1 MRAAMK
7 WFPLLITL
15 SLGSQLAHAE
25 DWKAQEQARE
35 QTANQD
41 LASVST
47 ELNSA
52 RAKLAA
58 AQSLGKRLASQFAEN
73 EKKLVELNAQWEQA
87 SGDMNEIFAVT
98 RQGASDAVKLLA
110 ESSVQG
116 QYPDRLAALRAM
128 AQDKQVPDRAALAL
142 LPASLLQEIRESGRV
157 VQFNGKVLDAQGAA
171 SEQSLT
177 RVGSFALF
185 GAGGSAGYLQVSAE
199 GITPVLGL
207 PGAVHSELA
216 AYQGQEGEALPLDPS
231 HGVLLDM
238 LAQAPSFWQQVQQ
251 GGQVGAI
258 IVLLAVIGLGIA
270 GVRLWTLSREL
281 GRVRRQLKSGEYHTD
296 NALGRVLTV
305 ADQHPELSMETLE
318 LRLDEAILQETP
330 RLERGIGMVKVIAA
344 IAPMLGLLGT
354 VTGMIGTFQA
364 ITQFGTGDP
373 KIMAGGISMAL
384 ITTVQGLVAA
394 IPLILAHS
402 LLLSRFTEL
411 SNVLEQ
417 QVTGILAERAES
429 NGDGMERVA

>member
-1 MRAAMK
+1 MSVTMK
-7 WFPLLITL
+7 WLPLALAL
-15 SLGSQLAHAE
+15 SLGTTAAVAE
-25 DWKAQEQARE
+25 EAWQQQEQARE
-35 QTANQD
+35 QKAQQD
-41 LASVST
+41 LASVSR
-47 ELNSA
+47 ELSSA
-52 RAKLAA
+52 RAKLAE
-58 AQSLGKRLASQFAEN
+58 AQRLSKELASQFAAN
-73 EKKLVELNAQWEQA
+73 EKQLVELNTQWEQA

-98 RQGASDAVKLLA
+98 RQGASDAVKLLS
-110 ESSVQG
+110 ESAVEG
-116 QYPDRLAALRAM
+116 QYPDRLAPLKTM

-142 LPASLLQEIRESGRV
+142 LPATLLQEIRESGRV
-157 VQFNGKVLDAQGAA
+157 AQFNGKVLDAQGVA
-171 SEQSLT
+171 SEQTLT
-177 RVGSFALF
+177 RIGSFALL
-185 GAGGSAGYLQVSAE
+185 GDAGFLQPGAE
-199 GITPVLGL
+199 GLSPVLGL
-207 PGAVHSELA
+207 PGSVLSAVT

-238 LAQAPSFWQQVQQ
+238 LAQAPTFWQQVQQ

-258 IVLLAVIGLGIA
+258 IVLLAAIGLGIA
-270 GVRLWTLSREL
+270 GVRLWSLSREL
-281 GRVRRQLKSGEYHTD
+281 GRVRRQLKSGEYHAD

-305 ADQHPELSMETLE
+305 ADKHPELSMETLE

-384 ITTVQGLVAA
+384 VTTVQGLVAA

-402 LLLSRFTEL
+402 LLQSRFTEL

-417 QVTGILAERAES
+417 QVAGILAERAES
-429 NGDGMERVA
+429 NGDRVERVA

>member
-1 MRAAMK
+1 MK

-15 SLGSQLAHAE
+15 SLCSQLALANE
-25 DWKAQEQARE
+25 EWQQQERARE
-35 QTANQD
+35 QQAQQD

-47 ELNSA
+47 ELHSA
-52 RAKLAA
+52 RA
-58 AQSLGKRLASQFAEN
+58 RLAEAQRLSKELAGQFASN
-73 EKKLVELNAQWEQA
+73 EKQLVELNTRWEQA

-98 RQGASDAVKLLA
+98 RQGASDAVKLLDD
-110 ESSVQG
+110 SSVQG
-116 QYPDRLAALRAM
+116 QYPDRLTALKAM

-142 LPASLLQEIRESGRV
+142 LPATLLQEIRESGRV
-157 VQFNGKVLDAQGAA
+157 VQFDGKVLNAQGTA
-171 SEQSLT
+171 SEQELT

-185 GAGGSAGYLQVSAE
+185 GSEGFLQPSGE
-199 GITPVLGL
+199 GLIPVLGL
-207 PGAVHSELA
+207 PAGLLSELT
-216 AYQGQEGEALPLDPS
+216 AYQGKEGEALPLDPS
-231 HGVLLDM
+231 HGVLLEM
-238 LAQAPSFWQQVQQ
+238 QAQAPTVWQQVQQ

-258 IVLLAVIGLGIA
+258 IVLLAAIGLGIA
-270 GVRLWTLSREL
+270 AVRLWTLSREL
-281 GRVRRQLKSGEYHTD
+281 TLVRRQLKSGEYHAD

-305 ADQHPELSMETLE
+305 ADKHPELSMETLE

-330 RLERGIGMVKVIAA
+330 RMERGIGMVKVIAA

-402 LLLSRFTEL
+402 LLQSRFTEL

-417 QVTGILAERAES
+417 QVAGILAERAEN

>member
-1 MRAAMK
+1 MK

-15 SLGSQLAHAE
+15 SLCSQLALANE
-25 DWKAQEQARE
+25 EWQQQEQARE
-35 QTANQD
+35 QQAQQD

-47 ELNSA
+47 ELHSA
-52 RAKLAA
+52 RA
-58 AQSLGKRLASQFAEN
+58 RLAEAQRLSKELAGQFASN
-73 EKKLVELNAQWEQA
+73 EKQLVELNTRWEQA

-98 RQGASDAVKLLA
+98 RQGASDAVKLLGD
-110 ESSVQG
+110 SSVQG
-116 QYPDRLAALRAM
+116 QYPDRLTALKAM

-142 LPASLLQEIRESGRV
+142 LPATLLQEIRESGRV
-157 VQFNGKVLDAQGAA
+157 VQFDGKVLNAQGAA
-171 SEQSLT
+171 SEQALT

-185 GAGGSAGYLQVSAE
+185 GSEGFLQPSGE
-199 GITPVLGL
+199 GLIPVLGL
-207 PGAVHSELA
+207 PGGLLSELT
-216 AYQGQEGEALPLDPS
+216 AYQGKEGEALPLDPS
-231 HGVLLDM
+231 HGVLLEIQ
-238 LAQAPSFWQQVQQ
+238 AQAPTFWQQVQQ

-258 IVLLAVIGLGIA
+258 IVLLAAIGLGIA
-270 GVRLWTLSREL
+270 AVRLWTLSREL
-281 GRVRRQLKSGEYHTD
+281 TLVRRQLKSGEYHAD

-305 ADQHPELSMETLE
+305 ADKHPELSMETLE

-330 RLERGIGMVKVIAA
+330 RMERGIGMVKVIAA

-402 LLLSRFTEL
+402 LLQSRFTEL

-417 QVTGILAERAES
+417 QVAGILAERAEN

>member
-1 MRAAMK
+1 MK

-15 SLGSQLAHAE
+15 SLCSQLALANE
-25 DWKAQEQARE
+25 EWQQQEQARE
-35 QTANQD
+35 QQAQQD

-52 RAKLAA
+52 RARLAE
-58 AQSLGKRLASQFAEN
+58 AQRLSKELASQFASN
-73 EKKLVELNAQWEQA
+73 EKQLVELNTRWEQA

-98 RQGASDAVKLLA
+98 RQGASDAVKLLGD
-110 ESSVQG
+110 SSVQG
-116 QYPDRLAALRAM
+116 QYPDRLTALKAM

-142 LPASLLQEIRESGRV
+142 LPATLLQEIRESGRV

-185 GAGGSAGYLQVSAE
+185 GSEGFLQLSGE
-199 GITPVLGL
+199 GLSPVLGL
-207 PGAVHSELA
+207 PGGVLSELS
-216 AYQGQEGEALPLDPS
+216 AYQGKEGEALPLDPS
-231 HGVLLDM
+231 HGVLLEM
-238 LAQAPSFWQQVQQ
+238 LAQAPTFWQQVQQ

-258 IVLLAVIGLGIA
+258 IVLLAAIGLGIA
-270 GVRLWTLSREL
+270 AVRLWTLSREL
-281 GRVRRQLKSGEYHTD
+281 TLVRRQLKSGEYHAD

-305 ADQHPELSMETLE
+305 AEQHPELSMETLE

-330 RLERGIGMVKVIAA
+330 RMERGIGMVKVIAA

-402 LLLSRFTEL
+402 LLQSRFTEL

-417 QVTGILAERAES
+417 QVAGILAERAEN

>member
-1 MRAAMK
+1 MK

-15 SLGSQLAHAE
+15 SLCSQLALANE
-25 DWKAQEQARE
+25 EWQQQERARE
-35 QTANQD
+35 QQAQQD

-47 ELNSA
+47 ELHSA
-52 RAKLAA
+52 RA
-58 AQSLGKRLASQFAEN
+58 RLAEAQRLSKELAGQFASN
-73 EKKLVELNAQWEQA
+73 EKQLVELNTRWEQA

-98 RQGASDAVKLLA
+98 RQGASDAVKLLDD
-110 ESSVQG
+110 SSVQG
-116 QYPDRLAALRAM
+116 QYPDRLTALKAM
-128 AQDKQVPDRAALAL
+128 AHDKQVPDRAALAL
-142 LPASLLQEIRESGRV
+142 LPATLLQEIRESGRV
-157 VQFNGKVLDAQGAA
+157 VQFDGKVLNAQGAA
-171 SEQSLT
+171 SEQALT

-185 GAGGSAGYLQVSAE
+185 DSEGFLQPSGE
-199 GITPVLGL
+199 GLIPVLGL
-207 PGAVHSELA
+207 PAGLLSELT
-216 AYQGQEGEALPLDPS
+216 AYQGKEGEALPLDPS
-231 HGVLLDM
+231 HGVLLEM
-238 LAQAPSFWQQVQQ
+238 LAQAPTFWQQVQQ

-258 IVLLAVIGLGIA
+258 IVLLAAIGLGIA
-270 GVRLWTLSREL
+270 AVRLWTLSREL
-281 GRVRRQLKSGEYHTD
+281 TLVRRQLKSGEYHAD

-305 ADQHPELSMETLE
+305 AEQHPELSMETLE

-330 RLERGIGMVKVIAA
+330 RMERGIGMVKVIAA

-402 LLLSRFTEL
+402 LLQSRFTEL

-417 QVTGILAERAES
+417 QVAGILAERAEN

>member
-1 MRAAMK
+1 MK

-15 SLGSQLAHAE
+15 SLCSQLALANE
-25 DWKAQEQARE
+25 EWQQQEQARE
-35 QTANQD
+35 QQAQQD

-47 ELNSA
+47 ELHSA
-52 RAKLAA
+52 RA
-58 AQSLGKRLASQFAEN
+58 RLAEAQRLSKELAGQFASN
-73 EKKLVELNAQWEQA
+73 EKQLVELNTRWEQA

-98 RQGASDAVKLLA
+98 RQGASDAVKLLGD
-110 ESSVQG
+110 SSVQG
-116 QYPDRLAALRAM
+116 QYPDRLTALKAM

-142 LPASLLQEIRESGRV
+142 LPATLLQEIRESGRV
-157 VQFNGKVLDAQGAA
+157 VQFDGKVLNAQGAA
-171 SEQSLT
+171 SEQALT

-185 GAGGSAGYLQVSAE
+185 GSEGFLQPSGE
-199 GITPVLGL
+199 GLIPVLGL
-207 PGAVHSELA
+207 PGGLLSELT
-216 AYQGQEGEALPLDPS
+216 AYQGKEGEALPLDPS
-231 HGVLLDM
+231 HGVLLEM
-238 LAQAPSFWQQVQQ
+238 QAQAPTFWQQVQQ

-258 IVLLAVIGLGIA
+258 IVLLAAIGLGIA
-270 GVRLWTLSREL
+270 AVRLWTLSREL
-281 GRVRRQLKSGEYHTD
+281 TLVRRQLKSGEYHAD

-305 ADQHPELSMETLE
+305 ADKHPELSMETLE

-330 RLERGIGMVKVIAA
+330 RMERGIGMVKVIAA

-402 LLLSRFTEL
+402 LLQSRFTEL

-417 QVTGILAERAES
+417 QVAGILAERAEN

>member
-1 MRAAMK
+1 MK

-15 SLGSQLAHAE
+15 SLGSQLALANE
-25 DWKAQEQARE
+25 EWQAQEQSRE
-35 QTANQD
+35 QKAQQE
-41 LASVST
+41 LASVSS

-58 AQSLGKRLASQFAEN
+58 AQSLSKQLASQFADN
-73 EKKLVELNAQWEQA
+73 EKQLVALNAQWEQA

-110 ESSVQG
+110 ESAVQG
-116 QYPDRLAALRAM
+116 QYPERLAALQAM

-142 LPASLLQEIRESGRV
+142 LPASLMQEIRESGRV
-157 VQFNGKVLDAQGAA
+157 TQFSGKVLDAQGVA
-171 SEQSLT
+171 SEQPLT

-185 GAGGSAGYLQVSAE
+185 DGAGFLQPSAE
-199 GITPVLGL
+199 GLSPVLGL
-207 PGAVHSELA
+207 PGAVLSELT
-216 AYQGQEGEALPLDPS
+216 AYQGKEGEALPLDPS

-238 LAQAPSFWQQVQQ
+238 LAQAPTFWQQVAQ

-258 IVLLAVIGLGIA
+258 IVLLACIGLGIA

-281 GRVRRQLKSGEYHTD
+281 TLVRRQLKSGEYHAN

-402 LLLSRFTEL
+402 LLQSRFTEL

-417 QVTGILAERAES
+417 QVAGILAERAES
-429 NGDGMERVA
+429 NGNGMERVA

>member
-1 MRAAMK
+1 MRVTMK
-7 WFPLLITL
+7 WFPLLIAF
-15 SLGSQLAHAE
+15 SCGANAAVADEWQQ
-25 DWKAQEQARE
+25 QEQARE
-35 QTANQD
+35 QQAQQD
-41 LASVST
+41 LATVAK
-47 ELNSA
+47 ELGTA
-52 RAKLAA
+52 RA
-58 AQSLGKRLASQFAEN
+58 RLAEAQRLSKELAGKFASN
-73 EKKLVELNAQWEQA
+73 EKQLVELNAQWEQA

-98 RQGASDAVKLLA
+98 RQGASDAVKLLS
-110 ESSVQG
+110 ESAVEG
-116 QYPDRLAALRAM
+116 QYPERLAPLKAM

-142 LPASLLQEIRESGRV
+142 LPATLLQEIRESGRIAR
-157 VQFNGKVLDAQGAA
+157 FNGKVLDAQGAA

-177 RVGSFALF
+177 RVGSFALL
-185 GAGGSAGYLQVSAE
+185 GSEGFLQPTAE
-199 GITPVLGL
+199 GLSPVLGL
-207 PGAVHSELA
+207 PGSVLAVA

-231 HGVLLDM
+231 HGTLLAM
-238 LAQAPSFWQQVQQ
+238 LAQAPTFWQQVQQ

-258 IVLLAVIGLGIA
+258 IVLLAAIGLGIA
-270 GVRLWTLSREL
+270 AVRLWSLSREL
-281 GRVRRQLKSGEYHTD
+281 GRVRRQLKSGEYHAD

-305 ADQHPELSMETLE
+305 ADKHPELSMETLE

-330 RLERGIGMVKVIAA
+330 RMERGIGMVKVIAA

-384 ITTVQGLVAA
+384 VTTVQGLVAA

-402 LLLSRFTEL
+402 LLQSRFTEL

-417 QVTGILAERAES
+417 QVAGILAERAES
-429 NGDGMERVA
+429 NNNGMERAA

>member
-7 WFPLLITL
+7 WFPLIALL
-15 SLGSQLAHAE
+15 SLGSQVAVANE
-25 DWKAQEQARE
+25 DWQAQEQARE
-35 QTANQD
+35 QTAQQD
-41 LASVST
+41 LASVSS

-58 AQSLGKRLASQFAEN
+58 AQSLSKQLASQFADN
-73 EKKLVELNAQWEQA
+73 EKQLVELKGQWEQA

-110 ESSVQG
+110 DSSVQG
-116 QYPDRLAALRAM
+116 QHPDRLAALKAM

-142 LPASLLQEIRESGRV
+142 LPATLMQEIRESGRIT
-157 VQFNGKVLDAQGAA
+157 QFTGKVLDAQGAA
-171 SEQSLT
+171 SEQTLT

-185 GAGGSAGYLQVSAE
+185 GSAGYLQPSGE
-199 GITPVLGL
+199 GLSPVLGL
-207 PGAVHSELA
+207 PGALQSELT
-216 AYQGQEGEALPLDPS
+216 AYQGKEGEALPLDPS
-231 HGVLLDM
+231 HGVLLEM
-238 LAQAPSFWQQVQQ
+238 LAQAPTFWQQVQQ

-258 IVLLAVIGLGIA
+258 IVLLAAIGLGIA

-281 GRVRRQLKSGEYHTD
+281 TRVRRQLKSGEYHTD

-402 LLLSRFTEL
+402 LLQSRFTEL

-417 QVTGILAERAES
+417 QVAGILAERAES
-429 NGDGMERVA
+429 NADGMERVA

>member
-1 MRAAMK
+1 MK

-15 SLGSQLAHAE
+15 SLCSQLALANE
-25 DWKAQEQARE
+25 EWQQQERARE
-35 QTANQD
+35 QQAQQD

-47 ELNSA
+47 ELHSA
-52 RAKLAA
+52 RA
-58 AQSLGKRLASQFAEN
+58 RLAEAQRLSKELAGQFASN
-73 EKKLVELNAQWEQA
+73 EKQLVELNTRWEQA

-98 RQGASDAVKLLA
+98 RQGASDAVKLLGD
-110 ESSVQG
+110 SSVQG
-116 QYPDRLAALRAM
+116 QYPDRLTALKAM

-142 LPASLLQEIRESGRV
+142 LPATLLQEIRESGRV
-157 VQFNGKVLDAQGAA
+157 VQFDGKVLNAQGTA
-171 SEQSLT
+171 SEQALT

-185 GAGGSAGYLQVSAE
+185 GSEGFLQPSGE
-199 GITPVLGL
+199 GLIPVLGL
-207 PGAVHSELA
+207 PGGLLSELT
-216 AYQGQEGEALPLDPS
+216 AYKGKEGEALPLDPS
-231 HGVLLDM
+231 HGVLLEM
-238 LAQAPSFWQQVQQ
+238 QAQAPTFWQQVQQ

-258 IVLLAVIGLGIA
+258 IVLLAAIGLGIA
-270 GVRLWTLSREL
+270 AVRLWTLSREL
-281 GRVRRQLKSGEYHTD
+281 TLVRRQLKSGEYHAD

-305 ADQHPELSMETLE
+305 ADKHPELSMETLE

-330 RLERGIGMVKVIAA
+330 RMERGIGMVKVIAA

-364 ITQFGTGDP
+364 ITQVGTGDP

-402 LLLSRFTEL
+402 LLQSRFTEL

-417 QVTGILAERAES
+417 QVAGILAERAEN

>member
-1 MRAAMK
+1 MK

-15 SLGSQLAHAE
+15 SLCSQLALANE
-25 DWKAQEQARE
+25 EWQQQEQARE
-35 QTANQD
+35 QQAQQD

-52 RAKLAA
+52 RARLAE
-58 AQSLGKRLASQFAEN
+58 AQRLSKELASQFASN
-73 EKKLVELNAQWEQA
+73 EKQLVELNTRWEQA

-98 RQGASDAVKLLA
+98 RQGASDAVKLLGD
-110 ESSVQG
+110 SSVQG
-116 QYPDRLAALRAM
+116 QYPDRLTALKAM

-142 LPASLLQEIRESGRV
+142 LPATLLQEIRESGRV

-185 GAGGSAGYLQVSAE
+185 GSEGFLQPSGE
-199 GITPVLGL
+199 GLSPVLGL
-207 PGAVHSELA
+207 PGSLLSELT
-216 AYQGQEGEALPLDPS
+216 AYQGKEGEALPLDPS
-231 HGVLLDM
+231 HGVLLEM
-238 LAQAPSFWQQVQQ
+238 LAQAPTFWQQVQQ

-258 IVLLAVIGLGIA
+258 IVLLAAIGLGIA
-270 GVRLWTLSREL
+270 AVRLWTLSREL
-281 GRVRRQLKSGEYHTD
+281 TLVRRQLKSGEYHAD

-305 ADQHPELSMETLE
+305 AEQHPELSMETLE

-330 RLERGIGMVKVIAA
+330 RMERGIGMVKVIAA

-402 LLLSRFTEL
+402 LLQSRFTEL

-417 QVTGILAERAES
+417 QVAGILAERAEN

>member
-1 MRAAMK
+1 MK

-15 SLGSQLAHAE
+15 SLCSQLALANE
-25 DWKAQEQARE
+25 EWQQQERARE
-35 QTANQD
+35 QQAQQD

-47 ELNSA
+47 ELHSA
-52 RAKLAA
+52 RA
-58 AQSLGKRLASQFAEN
+58 RLAEAQRLSKELAGQFASN
-73 EKKLVELNAQWEQA
+73 EKQLVELNTRWEQA

-98 RQGASDAVKLLA
+98 RQGASDAVKLLGD
-110 ESSVQG
+110 SSVQG
-116 QYPDRLAALRAM
+116 QYPDRLTALKAM

-142 LPASLLQEIRESGRV
+142 LPATLLQEIRESGRV
-157 VQFNGKVLDAQGAA
+157 VQFDGKVLNAQGTA
-171 SEQSLT
+171 SEQALT

-185 GAGGSAGYLQVSAE
+185 DSEGFLQPSGE
-199 GITPVLGL
+199 GLIPVLGL
-207 PGAVHSELA
+207 PAGLLSELI
-216 AYQGQEGEALPLDPS
+216 AYQGKEGEALPLDPS
-231 HGVLLDM
+231 HGVLLEM
-238 LAQAPSFWQQVQQ
+238 QAQAPTFWQQVQQ

-258 IVLLAVIGLGIA
+258 IVLLAAIGLGIA
-270 GVRLWTLSREL
+270 AVRLWTLSREL
-281 GRVRRQLKSGEYHTD
+281 TLVRRQLKSGEYHAD

-305 ADQHPELSMETLE
+305 ADKHPELSMETLE

-330 RLERGIGMVKVIAA
+330 RMERGIGMVKVIAA

-402 LLLSRFTEL
+402 LLQSRFTEL

-417 QVTGILAERAES
+417 QVAGILAERAEN

>member
-1 MRAAMK
+1 MK

-15 SLGSQLAHAE
+15 SLCSQLALANE
-25 DWKAQEQARE
+25 EWQQQERARE
-35 QTANQD
+35 QQAQQD

-47 ELNSA
+47 ELHSA
-52 RAKLAA
+52 RA
-58 AQSLGKRLASQFAEN
+58 RLAEAQRLSKELAGQFASN
-73 EKKLVELNAQWEQA
+73 EKQLVELNTRWEQA

-98 RQGASDAVKLLA
+98 RQGASDAVKLLDD
-110 ESSVQG
+110 SSVQG
-116 QYPDRLAALRAM
+116 QYPDRLTALKAM

-142 LPASLLQEIRESGRV
+142 LPATLLQEIRESGRV
-157 VQFNGKVLDAQGAA
+157 VQFDGKVLNAQGAA
-171 SEQSLT
+171 SEQALT

-185 GAGGSAGYLQVSAE
+185 DSEGFLQPSGE
-199 GITPVLGL
+199 GLIPVLGL
-207 PGAVHSELA
+207 PGGLLSELT
-216 AYQGQEGEALPLDPS
+216 AYQGKEGEALPLDPS
-231 HGVLLDM
+231 HGVLLEM
-238 LAQAPSFWQQVQQ
+238 QAQAPTFWQQVQQ

-258 IVLLAVIGLGIA
+258 IVLLAAIGLGIA
-270 GVRLWTLSREL
+270 AVRLWTLSREL
-281 GRVRRQLKSGEYHTD
+281 TLVRRQLKSGEYHAD

-305 ADQHPELSMETLE
+305 ADKHPELSMETLE

-330 RLERGIGMVKVIAA
+330 RMERGIGMVKVIAA

-402 LLLSRFTEL
+402 LLQSRFTEL

-417 QVTGILAERAES
+417 QVAGILAERAEN

>member
-1 MRAAMK
+1 MK

-15 SLGSQLAHAE
+15 SLCSQLAVANE
-25 DWKAQEQARE
+25 EWQQQEQARE
-35 QTANQD
+35 QQARQD

-47 ELNSA
+47 ELHSA
-52 RAKLAA
+52 RA
-58 AQSLGKRLASQFAEN
+58 RLAEAQRLSKELAGQFASN
-73 EKKLVELNAQWEQA
+73 EKQLVELNTRWEQA

-98 RQGASDAVKLLA
+98 RQGASDAVKLLGD
-110 ESSVQG
+110 SSVQG
-116 QYPDRLAALRAM
+116 QYPDRLTALKAM

-142 LPASLLQEIRESGRV
+142 LPATLLQEIRESGRV
-157 VQFNGKVLDAQGAA
+157 VQFDGKVLNAQGAA
-171 SEQSLT
+171 SEQALT

-185 GAGGSAGYLQVSAE
+185 GSEGFLQPSGE
-199 GITPVLGL
+199 GLIPVLGL
-207 PGAVHSELA
+207 PGGLLSELT
-216 AYQGQEGEALPLDPS
+216 AYQGKEGEALPLDPS
-231 HGVLLDM
+231 HGVLLEM
-238 LAQAPSFWQQVQQ
+238 QAQAPTFWQQVQQ

-258 IVLLAVIGLGIA
+258 IVLLAAIGLGIA
-270 GVRLWTLSREL
+270 AVRLWTLSREL
-281 GRVRRQLKSGEYHTD
+281 TLVRRQLKSGEYHAD

-305 ADQHPELSMETLE
+305 ADKHPELSMETLE

-330 RLERGIGMVKVIAA
+330 RMERGIGMVKVIAA

-402 LLLSRFTEL
+402 LLQSRFTEL

-417 QVTGILAERAES
+417 QVAGILAERAEN

>member
-1 MRAAMK
+1 MK

-15 SLGSQLAHAE
+15 SLCSQLALANE
-25 DWKAQEQARE
+25 EWQQQERARE
-35 QTANQD
+35 QQAQQD

-47 ELNSA
+47 ELHSA
-52 RAKLAA
+52 RA
-58 AQSLGKRLASQFAEN
+58 RLAEAQRLSKELAGQFASN
-73 EKKLVELNAQWEQA
+73 EKQLVELNTRWEQA

-98 RQGASDAVKLLA
+98 RQGASDAVKLLDD
-110 ESSVQG
+110 SSVQG
-116 QYPDRLAALRAM
+116 QYPDRLTALKAM

-142 LPASLLQEIRESGRV
+142 LPATLLQEIRESGRV
-157 VQFNGKVLDAQGAA
+157 VQFDGKVLNAQGAA
-171 SEQSLT
+171 SEQALT

-185 GAGGSAGYLQVSAE
+185 GSEGFLQPSGE
-199 GITPVLGL
+199 GLIPVLGL
-207 PGAVHSELA
+207 PGGLLSELTT
-216 AYQGQEGEALPLDPS
+216 YKGKEGEALPLDPS
-231 HGVLLDM
+231 HGVLLEM
-238 LAQAPSFWQQVQQ
+238 QAQAPTVWQQVQQ

-258 IVLLAVIGLGIA
+258 IVLLAAIGLGIA
-270 GVRLWTLSREL
+270 AVRLWTLSREL
-281 GRVRRQLKSGEYHTD
+281 TLVRRQLKSGEYHAD

-305 ADQHPELSMETLE
+305 ADKHPELSMETLE

-330 RLERGIGMVKVIAA
+330 RMERGIGMVKVIAA

-402 LLLSRFTEL
+402 LLQSRFTEL

-417 QVTGILAERAES
+417 QVAGILAERAEN

>member
-1 MRAAMK
+1 MK

-15 SLGSQLAHAE
+15 SLCSQLALANE
-25 DWKAQEQARE
+25 EWQQQVQARE
-35 QTANQD
+35 QQAQQD

-52 RAKLAA
+52 RARLAE
-58 AQSLGKRLASQFAEN
+58 AQRLSKELASQFASN
-73 EKKLVELNAQWEQA
+73 EKQLVELNTRWEQA

-98 RQGASDAVKLLA
+98 RQGASDAVKLLDD
-110 ESSVQG
+110 SSVQG
-116 QYPDRLAALRAM
+116 QYPDRLTALKAM

-142 LPASLLQEIRESGRV
+142 LPATLLQEIRESGRV
-157 VQFNGKVLDAQGAA
+157 VQFDGKVLNAQGAA
-171 SEQSLT
+171 SEQALT

-185 GAGGSAGYLQVSAE
+185 DSEGFLQPSGE
-199 GITPVLGL
+199 GLIPVLGL
-207 PGAVHSELA
+207 PAGLLSELT
-216 AYQGQEGEALPLDPS
+216 AYQGKEGEALPLDPS
-231 HGVLLDM
+231 HGVLLEM
-238 LAQAPSFWQQVQQ
+238 LAQAPTFWQQVQQ

-258 IVLLAVIGLGIA
+258 IVLLAAIGLGIA
-270 GVRLWTLSREL
+270 AVRLWTLSREL
-281 GRVRRQLKSGEYHTD
+281 TLVRRQLKSGEYHAD

-305 ADQHPELSMETLE
+305 AEQHPELSMETLE

-330 RLERGIGMVKVIAA
+330 RMERGIGMVKVIAA

-402 LLLSRFTEL
+402 LLQSRFTEL

-417 QVTGILAERAES
+417 QVAGILAERAEN

>member
-1 MRAAMK
+1 MK
-7 WFPLLITL
+7 WFPLLVTL
-15 SLGSQLAHAE
+15 SLCSQLALANE
-25 DWKAQEQARE
+25 EWQQQEQARE
-35 QTANQD
+35 QQAQQD

-52 RAKLAA
+52 RARLAEAQRLSKELAA
-58 AQSLGKRLASQFAEN
+58 QFASN
-73 EKKLVELNAQWEQA
+73 EKQLVELNSRWEQA

-98 RQGASDAVKLLA
+98 RQGASDAVKLLGD
-110 ESSVQG
+110 SSVQG
-116 QYPDRLAALRAM
+116 QYPDRLTALKAM

-142 LPASLLQEIRESGRV
+142 LPATLLQEIRESGRV
-157 VQFNGKVLDAQGAA
+157 VQFNGKVLNAQGAA

-185 GAGGSAGYLQVSAE
+185 GSEGFLQPSGE
-199 GITPVLGL
+199 GLSPVLGL
-207 PGAVHSELA
+207 PGGLLSELT
-216 AYQGQEGEALPLDPS
+216 AYQGKEGEALPLDPS
-231 HGVLLDM
+231 HGVLLEI
-238 LAQAPSFWQQVQQ
+238 LAQAPTFWQQVQQ

-258 IVLLAVIGLGIA
+258 IVLLAAIGLGIA
-270 GVRLWTLSREL
+270 AVRLWTLSREL
-281 GRVRRQLKSGEYHTD
+281 TLVRRQLKSGEYHAD

-305 ADQHPELSMETLE
+305 AEQHPELSMETLE

-330 RLERGIGMVKVIAA
+330 RMERGIGMVKVIAA

-402 LLLSRFTEL
+402 LLQSRFTEL

-417 QVTGILAERAES
+417 QVAGILAERAEN

>member
-1 MRAAMK
+1 MK

-15 SLGSQLAHAE
+15 SLCSQLAVANE
-25 DWKAQEQARE
+25 EWQQQEQARE
-35 QTANQD
+35 HQAQQD

-47 ELNSA
+47 ELHSA
-52 RAKLAA
+52 RA
-58 AQSLGKRLASQFAEN
+58 RLAEAQRLSKELAGQFASN
-73 EKKLVELNAQWEQA
+73 EKQLVELNTRWEQA

-98 RQGASDAVKLLA
+98 RQGASDAVKLLGD
-110 ESSVQG
+110 SSVQG
-116 QYPDRLAALRAM
+116 QYPDRLTALKAM

-142 LPASLLQEIRESGRV
+142 LPATLLQEIRESGRV
-157 VQFNGKVLDAQGAA
+157 VQFDGKVLNAQGAA
-171 SEQSLT
+171 SEQALT

-185 GAGGSAGYLQVSAE
+185 GSEGFLQPSGE
-199 GITPVLGL
+199 GLIPVLGL
-207 PGAVHSELA
+207 PGGLLSELT
-216 AYQGQEGEALPLDPS
+216 AYQGKEGEALPLDPS
-231 HGVLLDM
+231 HGVLLEM
-238 LAQAPSFWQQVQQ
+238 QAQAPTFWQQVQQ

-258 IVLLAVIGLGIA
+258 IVLLAAIGLGIA
-270 GVRLWTLSREL
+270 AVRLWTLSSEL
-281 GRVRRQLKSGEYHTD
+281 TLVRRQLKSGEYHAD

-305 ADQHPELSMETLE
+305 ADKHPELSMETLE

-330 RLERGIGMVKVIAA
+330 RMERGIGMVKVIAA

-402 LLLSRFTEL
+402 LLQSRFTEL

-417 QVTGILAERAES
+417 QVAGILAERAEN

>member
-1 MRAAMK
+1 MSVTMK
-7 WFPLLITL
+7 WFPLAIAL
-15 SLGSQLAHAE
+15 SLGTTAAVADEAWQQ
-25 DWKAQEQARE
+25 QEQARE
-35 QTANQD
+35 QQAQQD
-41 LASVST
+41 LASVSK
-47 ELNSA
+47 ELNGA

-58 AQSLGKRLASQFAEN
+58 AQSLSKQLAAEFAGN
-73 EKKLVELNAQWEQA
+73 EKQLVELNAQWEQA

-110 ESSVQG
+110 ESAVEG
-116 QYPDRLAALRAM
+116 QYPGRLAPLKAM
-128 AQDKQVPDRAALAL
+128 AQEKQVPDRAALAL
-142 LPASLLQEIRESGRV
+142 LPATLLQEIRESGRIAR
-157 VQFNGKVLDAQGAA
+157 FDGKVLDAQGAA
-171 SEQSLT
+171 SEQPLT
-177 RVGSFALF
+177 RVGSFALLSGEGF
-185 GAGGSAGYLQVSAE
+185 LQPTAE
-199 GITPVLGL
+199 GLSPVLGL
-207 PGAVHSELA
+207 PSGVLSAAA

-231 HGVLLDM
+231 HGTLLEM
-238 LAQAPSFWQQVQQ
+238 LAQAPTFWQQVQQ

-258 IVLLAVIGLGIA
+258 IVLLAAIGLGIA
-270 GVRLWTLSREL
+270 AVRLWSLSREL
-281 GRVRRQLKSGEYHTD
+281 GRVRRQLKSGEYHAD

-305 ADQHPELSMETLE
+305 ADKHPGLSMETLE

-330 RLERGIGMVKVIAA
+330 RMERGIGMVKVIAA

-402 LLLSRFTEL
+402 LLQSRFTEL

-417 QVTGILAERAES
+417 QVAGILAERAES
-429 NGDGMERVA
+429 TNGGMERAA

>member
-1 MRAAMK
+1 MK

-15 SLGSQLAHAE
+15 SLCSQLALANE
-25 DWKAQEQARE
+25 EWQQQEQARE
-35 QTANQD
+35 QQAQQD

-47 ELNSA
+47 ELHSA
-52 RAKLAA
+52 RA
-58 AQSLGKRLASQFAEN
+58 RLAEAQRLSKELAGQFASN
-73 EKKLVELNAQWEQA
+73 EKQLVELNTRWEQA

-98 RQGASDAVKLLA
+98 RQGASDAVKLLSD
-110 ESSVQG
+110 SSVQG
-116 QYPDRLAALRAM
+116 QYPDRLTALKAM

-142 LPASLLQEIRESGRV
+142 LPATLLQEIRESGRV
-157 VQFNGKVLDAQGAA
+157 VQFDGKVLNAQGAA
-171 SEQSLT
+171 SEQALT

-185 GAGGSAGYLQVSAE
+185 GSEGFLQPSGE
-199 GITPVLGL
+199 GLIPVLGL
-207 PGAVHSELA
+207 PGGLLSELT
-216 AYQGQEGEALPLDPS
+216 AYQGKEGEALPLDPS
-231 HGVLLDM
+231 HGVLLEM
-238 LAQAPSFWQQVQQ
+238 QAQAPTFWQQVQQ

-258 IVLLAVIGLGIA
+258 IVLLAAIGLGIA
-270 GVRLWTLSREL
+270 AVRLWTLSREL
-281 GRVRRQLKSGEYHTD
+281 TLVRRQLKSGEYHAD

-305 ADQHPELSMETLE
+305 ADKHPELSMETLE

-330 RLERGIGMVKVIAA
+330 RMERGIGMVKVIAA

-402 LLLSRFTEL
+402 LLQSRFTEL

-417 QVTGILAERAES
+417 QVAGILAERAEN

>member
-1 MRAAMK
+1 MK

-15 SLGSQLAHAE
+15 SLCSQLALANE
-25 DWKAQEQARE
+25 EWQQQERARE
-35 QTANQD
+35 QQAQQD

-47 ELNSA
+47 ELHSA
-52 RAKLAA
+52 RA
-58 AQSLGKRLASQFAEN
+58 RLAEAQRLSKELAGQFASN
-73 EKKLVELNAQWEQA
+73 EKQLVELNTRWEQA
-87 SGDMNEIFAVT
+87 SGDMNEIFVVT
-98 RQGASDAVKLLA
+98 RQGASDAVKLLGD
-110 ESSVQG
+110 SSVQG
-116 QYPDRLAALRAM
+116 QYPDRLTALKAM

-142 LPASLLQEIRESGRV
+142 LPATLLQEIRESGRV
-157 VQFNGKVLDAQGAA
+157 VQFDGKVLNAQGAA
-171 SEQSLT
+171 SEQALT

-185 GAGGSAGYLQVSAE
+185 GSEGFLQPSGE
-199 GITPVLGL
+199 GLIPVLGL
-207 PGAVHSELA
+207 PGGLLSELT
-216 AYQGQEGEALPLDPS
+216 AYQGKEGEALPLDPS
-231 HGVLLDM
+231 HGVLLEM
-238 LAQAPSFWQQVQQ
+238 QAQAPTFWQQVQQ

-258 IVLLAVIGLGIA
+258 IVLLAAIGLGIA
-270 GVRLWTLSREL
+270 AVRLWTLSREL
-281 GRVRRQLKSGEYHTD
+281 TLVRRQLKSGEYHAD

-305 ADQHPELSMETLE
+305 ADKHPELSMETLE

-330 RLERGIGMVKVIAA
+330 RMERGIGMIKVIAA

-402 LLLSRFTEL
+402 LLQSRFTEL

-417 QVTGILAERAES
+417 QVAGILAERAEN

>member
-1 MRAAMK
+1 MK

-15 SLGSQLAHAE
+15 SLCSQLALANE
-25 DWKAQEQARE
+25 EWQQQEQARE
-35 QTANQD
+35 QQAQQD

-47 ELNSA
+47 ELHSA
-52 RAKLAA
+52 RTKLAE
-58 AQSLGKRLASQFAEN
+58 AQRLSKELAGQFASN
-73 EKKLVELNAQWEQA
+73 EKQLVELNTRWEQA

-98 RQGASDAVKLLA
+98 RQGASDAVKLLGD
-110 ESSVQG
+110 SSVQG
-116 QYPDRLAALRAM
+116 QYPDRLTALKAM

-142 LPASLLQEIRESGRV
+142 LPATLLQEIRESGRV
-157 VQFNGKVLDAQGAA
+157 VQFDGKVLNAQGTA
-171 SEQSLT
+171 SEQALT

-185 GAGGSAGYLQVSAE
+185 DSEGFLQPSGE
-199 GITPVLGL
+199 GLIPVLGL
-207 PGAVHSELA
+207 PAGLLSELT
-216 AYQGQEGEALPLDPS
+216 AYQGKEGEALPLDPS
-231 HGVLLDM
+231 HGVLLEM
-238 LAQAPSFWQQVQQ
+238 QAQAPTFWQQVQQ

-258 IVLLAVIGLGIA
+258 IVLLAAIGLGIA
-270 GVRLWTLSREL
+270 AVRLWTLSREL
-281 GRVRRQLKSGEYHTD
+281 TLVRRQLKSGEYHAD

-305 ADQHPELSMETLE
+305 ADKHPELSMETLE

-330 RLERGIGMVKVIAA
+330 RMERGIGMVKVIAA

-402 LLLSRFTEL
+402 LLQSRFTEL

-417 QVTGILAERAES
+417 QVAGILAERAEN

>member
-1 MRAAMK
+1 MK

-15 SLGSQLAHAE
+15 SLCSQLALANE
-25 DWKAQEQARE
+25 EWQQQEQARE
-35 QTANQD
+35 QQAQQD

-47 ELNSA
+47 ELTSA
-52 RAKLAA
+52 RARLAE
-58 AQSLGKRLASQFAEN
+58 AQRLSKELASQFASN
-73 EKKLVELNAQWEQA
+73 EKQLVELNTRWEQA

-98 RQGASDAVKLLA
+98 RQGASDAVKLLDD
-110 ESSVQG
+110 SSVQG
-116 QYPDRLAALRAM
+116 QYPDRLTALKAM

-142 LPASLLQEIRESGRV
+142 LPATLLQEIRESGRV
-157 VQFNGKVLDAQGAA
+157 VQFDGKVLNAQGAA
-171 SEQSLT
+171 SEQALT

-185 GAGGSAGYLQVSAE
+185 DSEGFLQPSGE
-199 GITPVLGL
+199 GLIPVLGL
-207 PGAVHSELA
+207 PAGLLSELT
-216 AYQGQEGEALPLDPS
+216 AYQGKEGEALPLDPS
-231 HGVLLDM
+231 HGVLLEM
-238 LAQAPSFWQQVQQ
+238 QAQAPTFWQQVQQ

-258 IVLLAVIGLGIA
+258 IVLLAAIGLGIA
-270 GVRLWTLSREL
+270 AVRLWTLSREL
-281 GRVRRQLKSGEYHTD
+281 TLVRRQLKSGEYHAD

-305 ADQHPELSMETLE
+305 ADKHPELSMETLE
-318 LRLDEAILQETP
+318 LRLDEAILHETP
-330 RLERGIGMVKVIAA
+330 RMERGIGMVKVIAA

-402 LLLSRFTEL
+402 LLQSRFTEL

-417 QVTGILAERAES
+417 QVAGILAERAEN

>member
-1 MRAAMK
+1 MK

-15 SLGSQLAHAE
+15 SLCSQLALANE
-25 DWKAQEQARE
+25 EWQQQEQARE
-35 QTANQD
+35 QQAQQE

-47 ELNSA
+47 ELHSA
-52 RAKLAA
+52 RA
-58 AQSLGKRLASQFAEN
+58 RLAEAQRLSKELAGQFASN
-73 EKKLVELNAQWEQA
+73 EKQLVELNTRWEQA

-98 RQGASDAVKLLA
+98 RQGASDAVKLLGD
-110 ESSVQG
+110 SSVQG
-116 QYPDRLAALRAM
+116 QYPDRLTALKAM

-142 LPASLLQEIRESGRV
+142 LPATLLQEIRESGRV
-157 VQFNGKVLDAQGAA
+157 VQFDGKVLNAQGTA
-171 SEQSLT
+171 SEQALT

-185 GAGGSAGYLQVSAE
+185 GSEGFLQPSGE
-199 GITPVLGL
+199 GLIPVLGL
-207 PGAVHSELA
+207 PGGLLSELT
-216 AYQGQEGEALPLDPS
+216 AYKGKEGEALPLDPS
-231 HGVLLDM
+231 HGVLLEM
-238 LAQAPSFWQQVQQ
+238 QAQAPTFWQQVQQ

-258 IVLLAVIGLGIA
+258 IVLLAAIGLGIA
-270 GVRLWTLSREL
+270 AVRLWTLSREL
-281 GRVRRQLKSGEYHTD
+281 TLVRRQLKSGEYHAD

-305 ADQHPELSMETLE
+305 ADKHPELSMETLE

-330 RLERGIGMVKVIAA
+330 RMERGIGMVKVIAA

-402 LLLSRFTEL
+402 LLQSRFTEL

-417 QVTGILAERAES
+417 QVAGILAERAEN

>member
-1 MRAAMK
+1 MK

-15 SLGSQLAHAE
+15 SLCSQLALANE
-25 DWKAQEQARE
+25 EWQQQERARE
-35 QTANQD
+35 QQAQQD

-47 ELNSA
+47 ELHSA
-52 RAKLAA
+52 RA
-58 AQSLGKRLASQFAEN
+58 RLAEAQRLSKELAGQFASN
-73 EKKLVELNAQWEQA
+73 EKQLVELNTRWEQA

-98 RQGASDAVKLLA
+98 RQGASDAVKLLDD
-110 ESSVQG
+110 SSVQG
-116 QYPDRLAALRAM
+116 QYPDRLTALKAM

-142 LPASLLQEIRESGRV
+142 LPATLLQEIRESGRV
-157 VQFNGKVLDAQGAA
+157 VQFDGKVLNAQGTA
-171 SEQSLT
+171 SEQALT

-185 GAGGSAGYLQVSAE
+185 DSEGFLQPSGE
-199 GITPVLGL
+199 GLIPVLGL
-207 PGAVHSELA
+207 PAGLLSELT
-216 AYQGQEGEALPLDPS
+216 AYQGKEGEALPLDPS
-231 HGVLLDM
+231 HGVLLEM
-238 LAQAPSFWQQVQQ
+238 QAQAPTFWQQVQQ

-258 IVLLAVIGLGIA
+258 IVLLAAIGLGIA
-270 GVRLWTLSREL
+270 AVRLWTLSREL
-281 GRVRRQLKSGEYHTD
+281 TLVRRQLKSGEYHAD

-305 ADQHPELSMETLE
+305 ADKHPELSMETLE

-330 RLERGIGMVKVIAA
+330 RMERGIGMVKVIAA

-402 LLLSRFTEL
+402 LLQSRFTEL

-417 QVTGILAERAES
+417 QVAGILAERAEN

>member
-1 MRAAMK
+1 MK

-15 SLGSQLAHAE
+15 SLCSQLALANE
-25 DWKAQEQARE
+25 EWQQQERARE
-35 QTANQD
+35 QQAQQD

-47 ELNSA
+47 ELHSA
-52 RAKLAA
+52 RA
-58 AQSLGKRLASQFAEN
+58 RLAEAQRLSKELAGQFASN
-73 EKKLVELNAQWEQA
+73 EKQLVELNTRWEQA

-98 RQGASDAVKLLA
+98 RQGASDAVKLLGD
-110 ESSVQG
+110 SSVQG
-116 QYPDRLAALRAM
+116 QYPDRLTALKAM

-142 LPASLLQEIRESGRV
+142 LPATLLQEIRESGRV
-157 VQFNGKVLDAQGAA
+157 VQFDGKVLNAQGTA
-171 SEQSLT
+171 SEQELT

-185 GAGGSAGYLQVSAE
+185 GSEGFLQPSGE
-199 GITPVLGL
+199 GLIPVLGL
-207 PGAVHSELA
+207 PGGLLSELT
-216 AYQGQEGEALPLDPS
+216 AYKGKEGEALPLDPS
-231 HGVLLDM
+231 HGVLLEM
-238 LAQAPSFWQQVQQ
+238 QAQAPTVWQQVQQ

-258 IVLLAVIGLGIA
+258 IVLLAAIGLGIA
-270 GVRLWTLSREL
+270 AVRLWTLSREL
-281 GRVRRQLKSGEYHTD
+281 TLVRRQLKSGEYHAD

-305 ADQHPELSMETLE
+305 ADKHPELSMETLE

-330 RLERGIGMVKVIAA
+330 RMERGIGMVKVIAA

-402 LLLSRFTEL
+402 LLQSRFTEL

-417 QVTGILAERAES
+417 QVAGILAERAEN

>member
-1 MRAAMK
+1 MK

-15 SLGSQLAHAE
+15 SLCSQLALANE
-25 DWKAQEQARE
+25 EWQQQEQARE
-35 QTANQD
+35 QQAQQD

-52 RAKLAA
+52 RARLAE
-58 AQSLGKRLASQFAEN
+58 AQRLSKELASQFASN
-73 EKKLVELNAQWEQA
+73 EKQLVELNTRWEQA

-98 RQGASDAVKLLA
+98 RQGASDAVKLLGD
-110 ESSVQG
+110 SSVQG
-116 QYPDRLAALRAM
+116 QYPDRLTALKAM

-142 LPASLLQEIRESGRV
+142 LPATLLQEIRESGRV

-185 GAGGSAGYLQVSAE
+185 GSEGFLQPSDE
-199 GITPVLGL
+199 GLSPVLGL
-207 PGAVHSELA
+207 PGGVLSELS
-216 AYQGQEGEALPLDPS
+216 AYQGKEGEALPLDPS
-231 HGVLLDM
+231 HGVLLEM
-238 LAQAPSFWQQVQQ
+238 LAQAPTFWQQVQQ

-258 IVLLAVIGLGIA
+258 IVLLAAIGLGIA
-270 GVRLWTLSREL
+270 AVRLWTLSREL
-281 GRVRRQLKSGEYHTD
+281 TLVRRQLKSGEYHAD

-305 ADQHPELSMETLE
+305 AEQHPELSMETLE

-330 RLERGIGMVKVIAA
+330 RMERGIGMVKVIAA

-402 LLLSRFTEL
+402 LLQSRFTEL

-417 QVTGILAERAES
+417 QVAGILAERAEN

>member
-1 MRAAMK
+1 MK

-15 SLGSQLAHAE
+15 SLCSQLALANE
-25 DWKAQEQARE
+25 EWQQQERARE
-35 QTANQD
+35 QQAQQD

-47 ELNSA
+47 ELHSA
-52 RAKLAA
+52 RA
-58 AQSLGKRLASQFAEN
+58 RLAEAQRLSKELAGQFASN
-73 EKKLVELNAQWEQA
+73 EKQLVELNTRWEQA

-98 RQGASDAVKLLA
+98 RQGASDAVKLLGD
-110 ESSVQG
+110 SSVQG
-116 QYPDRLAALRAM
+116 QYPDRLTALKAM

-142 LPASLLQEIRESGRV
+142 LPATLLQEIRESGRV

-185 GAGGSAGYLQVSAE
+185 GSEGFLQPSGE
-199 GITPVLGL
+199 GLIPVLGL
-207 PGAVHSELA
+207 PGGLLSELT
-216 AYQGQEGEALPLDPS
+216 AYQGKEGEALPLDPS
-231 HGVLLDM
+231 HGVLLEM
-238 LAQAPSFWQQVQQ
+238 QAQAPTFWQQVQQ

-258 IVLLAVIGLGIA
+258 IVLLAAIGLGIA
-270 GVRLWTLSREL
+270 AVRLWTLSREL
-281 GRVRRQLKSGEYHTD
+281 TLVRRQLKSGEYHAD

-305 ADQHPELSMETLE
+305 ADKHPELSMETLE

-330 RLERGIGMVKVIAA
+330 RMERGIGMVKVIAA

-402 LLLSRFTEL
+402 LLQSRFTEL

-417 QVTGILAERAES
+417 QVAGILAERAEN

>member
-1 MRAAMK
+1 MSVTMK
-7 WFPLLITL
+7 WFPLALAL
-15 SLGSQLAHAE
+15 SLGTTAAVADEAWQP
-25 DWKAQEQARE
+25 QEQVRE
-35 QTANQD
+35 QQAQQD
-41 LASVST
+41 LASVSK

-52 RAKLAA
+52 RAKLAE
-58 AQSLGKRLASQFAEN
+58 AQRLSKELASQFATN
-73 EKKLVELNAQWEQA
+73 EKQLVELNAQWEQA

-98 RQGASDAVKLLA
+98 RQGASDAVKLLS
-110 ESSVQG
+110 ESAVEG
-116 QYPDRLAALRAM
+116 QYPERLAPLKAM
-128 AQDKQVPDRAALAL
+128 AQEKQVPDRTALAL
-142 LPASLLQEIRESGRV
+142 LPATLQQEIRESGRV
-157 VQFNGKVLDAQGAA
+157 AQFNGKVLDAQGTA
-171 SEQSLT
+171 SEQPLT

-185 GAGGSAGYLQVSAE
+185 GEQGFLQPTAE
-199 GITPVLGL
+199 GLSPVLGL
-207 PGAVHSELA
+207 PGNVLSAAA

-231 HGVLLDM
+231 HGTLLDM
-238 LAQAPSFWQQVQQ
+238 LAQAPTFWQQVQQ

-258 IVLLAVIGLGIA
+258 IVLLAAIGLGIA
-270 GVRLWTLSREL
+270 GVRLWSLSREL
-281 GRVRRQLKSGEYHTD
+281 GRVRRQLKSGEYHAD

-305 ADQHPELSMETLE
+305 ADKHPELSMETLE

-330 RLERGIGMVKVIAA
+330 RMERGIGMVKVIAA

-384 ITTVQGLVAA
+384 VTTVQGLVAA

-402 LLLSRFTEL
+402 LLQSRFTEL

-417 QVTGILAERAES
+417 QVAGILAERAES
-429 NGDGMERVA
+429 NRDGMERAA

>member
-1 MRAAMK
+1 MK

-15 SLGSQLAHAE
+15 SLCSHLAVANE
-25 DWKAQEQARE
+25 EWQQQEQARE
-35 QTANQD
+35 QQAQQD

-47 ELNSA
+47 ELSSA
-52 RAKLAA
+52 RA
-58 AQSLGKRLASQFAEN
+58 RLAEAQRLSKELAGQFASN
-73 EKKLVELNAQWEQA
+73 EKQLVELNSRWEQA

-98 RQGASDAVKLLA
+98 RQGASDAVKLLGD
-110 ESSVQG
+110 SSVQG
-116 QYPDRLAALRAM
+116 QYPDRLTALKAM

-142 LPASLLQEIRESGRV
+142 LPATLLQEIRESGRV
-157 VQFNGKVLDAQGAA
+157 VQFDGKVLNAQGAA

-185 GAGGSAGYLQVSAE
+185 GSEGFLQPSDE
-199 GITPVLGL
+199 GLSPVLGL
-207 PGAVHSELA
+207 PGGLLSELTT
-216 AYQGQEGEALPLDPS
+216 YQGKEGEALPLDPS
-231 HGVLLDM
+231 HGVLLEM
-238 LAQAPSFWQQVQQ
+238 LAQAPTFWQQVQQ

-258 IVLLAVIGLGIA
+258 IVLLAAIGLGIA
-270 GVRLWTLSREL
+270 AVRLWTLSREL
-281 GRVRRQLKSGEYHTD
+281 TLVRRQLKSGEYHAD

-305 ADQHPELSMETLE
+305 AEQHPELSMETLE

-330 RLERGIGMVKVIAA
+330 RMERGIGMVKVIAA

-402 LLLSRFTEL
+402 LLQSRFTEL

-417 QVTGILAERAES
+417 QVAGILAERAEN

>member
-1 MRAAMK
+1 MK

-15 SLGSQLAHAE
+15 SLCSQLALANE
-25 DWKAQEQARE
+25 EWQQQERARE
-35 QTANQD
+35 QQAQQD

-47 ELNSA
+47 ELHSA
-52 RAKLAA
+52 RA
-58 AQSLGKRLASQFAEN
+58 RLAEAQRLSKELAGQFASN
-73 EKKLVELNAQWEQA
+73 EKQLVELNTRWEQA

-98 RQGASDAVKLLA
+98 RQGASDAVKLLGD
-110 ESSVQG
+110 SSVQG
-116 QYPDRLAALRAM
+116 QYPDRLTALKAM

-142 LPASLLQEIRESGRV
+142 LPATLLQEIRESGRV
-157 VQFNGKVLDAQGAA
+157 VQFDGKVLNAQGTA
-171 SEQSLT
+171 SEQELT

-185 GAGGSAGYLQVSAE
+185 GSEGFLQPSGE
-199 GITPVLGL
+199 GLIPVLGL
-207 PGAVHSELA
+207 PGGLLSELTT
-216 AYQGQEGEALPLDPS
+216 YKGKEGEALPLDPS
-231 HGVLLDM
+231 HGVLLEM
-238 LAQAPSFWQQVQQ
+238 QAQAPTVWQQVQQ

-258 IVLLAVIGLGIA
+258 IVLLAAIGLGIA
-270 GVRLWTLSREL
+270 AVRLWTLSREL
-281 GRVRRQLKSGEYHTD
+281 TLVRRQLKSGEYHAD

-305 ADQHPELSMETLE
+305 ADKHPELSMETLE

-330 RLERGIGMVKVIAA
+330 RMERGIGMVKVIAA

-384 ITTVQGLVAA
+384 VTTVQGLVAA

-402 LLLSRFTEL
+402 LLQSRFTEL

-417 QVTGILAERAES
+417 QVAGILAERAES
-429 NGDGMERVA
+429 NGDRVERVA